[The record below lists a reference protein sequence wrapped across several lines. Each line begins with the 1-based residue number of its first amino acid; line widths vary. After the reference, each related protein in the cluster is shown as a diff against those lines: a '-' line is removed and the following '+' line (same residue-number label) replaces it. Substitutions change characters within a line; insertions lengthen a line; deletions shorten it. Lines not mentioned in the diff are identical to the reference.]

1 VNSTETVSRERVT
14 PWLKIH
20 ILGMGAGL
28 SFMGSTLTTFAV
40 VLRDKDVSGPIGV
53 SIIFLA
59 MALPTILL
67 APVVGLIADRFA
79 SRLVIPVSLSA
90 MAMSTI
96 SIVFMPIW
104 WAPVALFITASF
116 GAAVGAS
123 NSATIA
129 AVTKPDDITRVQGVL
144 QSYVALGML
153 LGPATGGLLVSAFGY
168 FWPFVIDS
176 VSFLIL
182 ASIFLAIGFN
192 RKPVPHAEGE
202 KPRALDGV
210 RFIAGNPLIRSIVL
224 LLAVVV
230 MAIGAIGV
238 GEVFMVTDELGGDA
252 LIYGLVGATLALG
265 MITGSILVQ
274 TIKIPVSK
282 NPTLL
287 IMSITVAV
295 LALITFSQLPHW
307 GWAFPV
313 VFIAGLGNA
322 GLNSFS
328 AGTILRLTS
337 EEIRG
342 RVVASY
348 YAIVTVGNVIATGL
362 GGVLIAMIGVRT
374 VLLGGGVL
382 ALIALMVFGPQV
394 LKAGKELASIQT
406 PTDDSLNRD

>member
-1 VNSTETVSRERVT
+1 
-14 PWLKIH
+14 
-20 ILGMGAGL
+20 
-28 SFMGSTLTTFAV
+28 
-40 VLRDKDVSGPIGV
+40 
-53 SIIFLA
+53 
-59 MALPTILL
+59 
-67 APVVGLIADRFA
+67 
-79 SRLVIPVSLSA
+79 
-90 MAMSTI
+90 
-96 SIVFMPIW
+96 
-104 WAPVALFITASF
+104 
-116 GAAVGAS
+116 
-123 NSATIA
+123 
-129 AVTKPDDITRVQGVL
+129 
-144 QSYVALGML
+144 
-153 LGPATGGLLVSAFGY
+153 
-168 FWPFVIDS
+168 
-176 VSFLIL
+176 
-182 ASIFLAIGFN
+182 
-192 RKPVPHAEGE
+192 
-202 KPRALDGV
+202 V

-230 MAIGAIGV
+230 TAIGAIGV

-274 TIKIPVSK
+274 TIKVPVSK
-282 NPTLL
+282 NPILL
-287 IMSITVAV
+287 ITSITVAV

-406 PTDDSLNRD
+406 STDDSSNQD